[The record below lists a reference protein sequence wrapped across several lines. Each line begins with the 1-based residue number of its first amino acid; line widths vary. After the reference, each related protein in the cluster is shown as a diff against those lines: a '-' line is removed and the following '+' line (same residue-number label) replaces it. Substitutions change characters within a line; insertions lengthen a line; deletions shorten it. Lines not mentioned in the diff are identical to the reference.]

1 MLNRIIL
8 MGRLTRDPEL
18 RHTQTGTPVAS
29 FSLAVD
35 RDYTDQATGKRPTDW
50 IDVVA
55 WDARAR
61 FVQQYFRKGRV
72 AVVEGRL
79 QVRDYTG
86 RDGSKRRAV
95 EVVADSVYFGD
106 SKPAPDS
113 EGNADESALPASQGG
128 EFAELDD
135 DGELPF

>member
-1 MLNRIIL
+1 MNRFPKDCW
-8 MGRLTRDPEL
+8 GKNCP
-18 RHTQTGTPVAS
+18 H
-29 FSLAVD
+29 FHAVD
-35 RDYTDQATGKRPTDW
+35 MSIDDLLCACDILQAKC
-50 IDVVA
+50 
-55 WDARAR
+55 DARAR

-106 SKPAPDS
+106 SKPEPPS

>member
-1 MLNRIIL
+1 MNRFPKDCW
-8 MGRLTRDPEL
+8 GKNCP
-18 RHTQTGTPVAS
+18 H
-29 FSLAVD
+29 FHAVD
-35 RDYTDQATGKRPTDW
+35 MSIDDLLCACDILQAKC
-50 IDVVA
+50 
-55 WDARAR
+55 DARAR

-106 SKPAPDS
+106 SKPAPPS
-113 EGNADESALPASQGG
+113 EGNADESALPAS
-128 EFAELDD
+128 
-135 DGELPF
+135 